1 MLELMREVSSDEV
14 EEDDED
20 SSDVSGYHS
29 DSDST
34 VMASGNSPFVPKSA
48 RYNFLSRSGNIQSII
63 STYINIPRYEIQ
75 SRTEMLIQRA
85 ADTRN
90 RHR

>member
-1 MLELMREVSSDEV
+1 MREVSSDEV
-14 EEDDED
+14 EEDDEG

-48 RYNFLSRSGNIQSII
+48 RYNFLSRSGNTQSITNEII
-63 STYINIPRYEIQ
+63 SGGGGGNAYLAHCCYVDGT
-75 SRTEMLIQRA
+75 L
-85 ADTRN
+85 
-90 RHR
+90 